1 MTGKENIT
9 MAEEKGILQEVA
21 SASYSPKDI
30 PFDFV
35 GEENQTALVCE
46 SDPEIHTKIVEGL
59 NQGGY
64 YITESASTRD
74 ALKSMRFHVYEV
86 VAVNENYE
94 TDDPSNNVIL
104 KYLNHLPIS
113 VRRNI
118 FVVLI
123 TNRFRTMDNMAAFNR
138 SVNMII
144 NIKNIDEF
152 GAIIKRGVAQ
162 NDEFYHVFKETLRKS
177 GRI

>member
-1 MTGKENIT
+1 

-35 GEENQTALVCE
+35 GEENKTAIVCE
-46 SDPEIHTKIVEGL
+46 SDQEIRNRIVDGL
-59 NQGGY
+59 NQDGY
-64 YITESASTRD
+64 FITEPASTRD
-74 ALKSMRFHVYEV
+74 ALKSMRFHVYQV
-86 VAVNENYE
+86 IAVNENYE
-94 TDDPSNNVIL
+94 TDNPNNNIIL
-104 KYLNHLPIS
+104 EYLNRLPIS

-118 FVVLI
+118 FVVMI

-138 SVNMII
+138 SVNMIV

-152 GAIIKRGVAQ
+152 GAILKRGIAR
-162 NDEFYHVFKETLRKS
+162 NDEFYHVFKDIMRKL